1 MVNEMHQKDRFP
13 RKAIFNID
21 ETKWFIKRGKIIRQV
36 VGSPGGKQN
45 LEESRSQ
52 TVASSVQVVSADGT
66 GFLQA
71 IIFKAGKWQAKVDNA
86 DDDDDEPTAD
96 EANSFFKAMDGF
108 KLDENEKDVAQEIDG
123 EQLDDALKEVK
134 FGDVRPFNGRSQRS
148 GGFMHTVVYFTEIGC
163 ANNVM
168 LGDFFDLFVELW
180 KADVGDADDREAA
193 LNALVFLDN
202 LGAHMAG
209 DAGRAIIEAAEQRV
223 YFRFFPANATHVM
236 QPLDALVF
244 AMQKRVLALFVARRQ
259 RQLSLTGRTPKHL
272 LFPILRQV
280 QIDAVTV
287 VVIQGA
293 FKRAF
298 ICPWQPDMMLAAV
311 LKNNGGADATPSK
324 LPNPVLAAVVESV
337 RSVVAND
344 IQEAKRLP
352 DSMQLTASVKKN
364 TRYTTFDLT
373 ELAERNEREKAAAA
387 ATKAATKEVKVAK
400 KPQEGSGGRRATFE
414 EVNDRKR
421 EIGIDSVEGLSMLLL
436 AAKHVIALGGA
447 SFSRSARP
455 PSAHTR
461 RCADS

>member
-1 MVNEMHQKDRFP
+1 
-13 RKAIFNID
+13 
-21 ETKWFIKRGKIIRQV
+21 
-36 VGSPGGKQN
+36 
-45 LEESRSQ
+45 
-52 TVASSVQVVSADGT
+52 
-66 GFLQA
+66 
-71 IIFKAGKWQAKVDNA
+71 
-86 DDDDDEPTAD
+86 
-96 EANSFFKAMDGF
+96 
-108 KLDENEKDVAQEIDG
+108 
-123 EQLDDALKEVK
+123 
-134 FGDVRPFNGRSQRS
+134 
-148 GGFMHTVVYFTEIGC
+148 
-163 ANNVM
+163 
-168 LGDFFDLFVELW
+168 
-180 KADVGDADDREAA
+180 
-193 LNALVFLDN
+193 
-202 LGAHMAG
+202 MAG

-280 QIDAVTV
+280 QIDAVTA

-298 ICPWQPDMMLAAV
+298 ICPWQPDMLLAAV
-311 LKNNGGADATPSK
+311 LKNNGVADATPSK

-400 KPQEGSGGRRATFE
+400 KRKKEEEADERRLKKSMTENAKLALTLSKASSDDLSVRTTPRVRRGR
-414 EVNDRKR
+414 
-421 EIGIDSVEGLSMLLL
+421 
-436 AAKHVIALGGA
+436 
-447 SFSRSARP
+447 SRTP
-455 PSAHTR
+455 
-461 RCADS
+461 